1 MNEQALQERLTSYL
15 ELRKALGSSAGKD
28 TNVLADF
35 VEFAANADETSP
47 VRARTVFDWLD
58 STQGQRGGGA
68 VARRLSAVRQF
79 LLHLSAT
86 DPETQVP
93 ELRLI
98 AGYRR
103 RTPFVFTPEEVEAL
117 LRCAAEFE
125 AERFTSLVLY
135 TILGLIAATGLRASE
150 ALGLDRSDVMPR
162 SNPNTLLI
170 REAKFHKTRIVPL
183 HPSTAEQIRLYAGRR
198 ALRGYDQ
205 HTVAFFV
212 AVRHGRLSYETLRTC
227 FQVILARAGIRARE
241 GCNPPTLHSLRHTF
255 VVSRLRRWH
264 DEGVEVQSRLAHLA
278 TYLGHVEP
286 SDTYWYMTATPEL
299 LSAATPGF
307 LAPASTGGD
316 Q

>member
-1 MNEQALQERLTSYL
+1 MNQQALEERLTAYL
-15 ELRKALGSSAGKD
+15 DLRKALGSSVGKD
-28 TNVLADF
+28 GSALADF
-35 VEFAANADETSP
+35 VKFAANAGETSP
-47 VRARTVFDWLD
+47 MTSRMVFDWLD
-58 STQGQRGGGA
+58 SIQGQRGGGA
-68 VARRLSAVRQF
+68 MARRLTAVRQF
-79 LLHLSAT
+79 LLYLSAT

-93 ELRLI
+93 EVRLI

-103 RTPFVFTPEEVEAL
+103 QTPFVFPPEEVEVI

-125 AERFTSLVLY
+125 GEEFTSAVLY
-135 TILGLIAATGLRASE
+135 TVLGLIASTGLRASE

-162 SNPNTLLI
+162 SSPNTVLM

-212 AVRHGRLSYETLRTC
+212 SGRHGRLSYDTLQTS

-264 DEGVEVQSRLAHLA
+264 DEGVGGAEPVSAPGDLSWTRRGPRHLLVHERDA
-278 TYLGHVEP
+278 G
-286 SDTYWYMTATPEL
+286 
-299 LSAATPGF
+299 AAQRSHPWFSG
-307 LAPASTGGD
+307 SGEHGR
-316 Q
+316 